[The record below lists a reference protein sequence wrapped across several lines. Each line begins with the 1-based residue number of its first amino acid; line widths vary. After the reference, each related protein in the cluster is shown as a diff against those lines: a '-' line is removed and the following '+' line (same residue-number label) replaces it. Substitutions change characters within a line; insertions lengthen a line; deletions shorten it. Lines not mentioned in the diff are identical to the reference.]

1 MQSNILETAHRL
13 FGTPTDYDPLL
24 RSLGEARVVMLGEA
38 SHGTHEFYRAR
49 AEITKRLIVEKG
61 FEAVAV
67 EADWPD
73 AFRVNCYVRGCGDD
87 RNADQALGSF
97 ERFPRW
103 MWRNTDVC
111 DFIEWLRDYNLRAAR
126 KTGFYGLD
134 LYSLNGSIH
143 AVLSYLRKVDPEAA
157 RRARERYSCF
167 DHYGDDAQQYGYE
180 AAFGAGESC
189 EKQVMEQLL
198 ELQRLA
204 GELAMRDGRIAAD
217 EFFSAEQNALLVK
230 NAERYYRSI
239 FQGRISSW
247 NLRDQHMSETLDRLL
262 DHLRAM
268 GSSSKAVVWAHNSHL
283 GDARETEMSA
293 RGELNLGQLVR
304 GKYGAEAA
312 GVGFTT
318 YTGSVRAA
326 DNWDEPDMIK
336 RIRPAMTDSY
346 EKLFHETGLSNFML
360 VFHEHAQ
367 LARSLSEPMLE
378 RAIGVIYRPDTERH
392 SHYFHARISRQFDA
406 VLHFDVTR
414 AVVALGGPEE
424 RAPILEEEEVPE
436 TYPSGV

>member
-1 MQSNILETAHRL
+1 
-13 FGTPTDYDPLL
+13 
-24 RSLGEARVVMLGEA
+24 
-38 SHGTHEFYRAR
+38 
-49 AEITKRLIVEKG
+49 
-61 FEAVAV
+61 
-67 EADWPD
+67 
-73 AFRVNCYVRGCGDD
+73 
-87 RNADQALGSF
+87 
-97 ERFPRW
+97 
-103 MWRNTDVC
+103 
-111 DFIEWLRDYNLRAAR
+111 
-126 KTGFYGLD
+126 
-134 LYSLNGSIH
+134 
-143 AVLSYLRKVDPEAA
+143 
-157 RRARERYSCF
+157 
-167 DHYGDDAQQYGYE
+167 
-180 AAFGAGESC
+180 
-189 EKQVMEQLL
+189 MEQLL

-230 NAERYYRSI
+230 NAERYYRSM